1 MKYITKPARLPI
13 GPDGFGVDD
22 FAKFL
27 VATCKQFNESGAG
40 IRAGI
45 RIEDACARDAEKGY
59 VELQP
64 EHHALLAQAAEHP
77 SGGYPVLRGE
87 QNGKPFEQSIA
98 RDCLAFVDAIAE
110 AKDAPPS
117 VVAVPDAKP
126 EPQAAE

>member
-13 GPDGFGVDD
+13 GPEGFGVDD
-22 FAKFL
+22 LAKFL
-27 VATCKQFNESGAG
+27 VATCTQFNESGAG

-45 RIEDACARDAEKGY
+45 RIEDACERDKEKHY
-59 VELQP
+59 VELTP
-64 EHHALLAQAAEHP
+64 DAHALLAAAAEHP

-87 QNGKPFEQSIA
+87 ADGKKIEQSIA
-98 RDCLAFVDAIAE
+98 RDCLRFVDAIAE